1 MQNSIHYLGKP
12 YCIMGNL
19 KVANRAS
26 IVFFIYTQ
34 AFNMRPMIT
43 LTFNFFIVSVKLFIN
58 KEQTFVFKHHIYSD
72 ALIKSGYLPAESA
85 RVLSAPCLMTADH
98 TGVSSNGGVVVSMVM
113 TILVIFNHLRMI
125 RETDT

>member
-1 MQNSIHYLGKP
+1 MHY
-12 YCIMGNL
+12 
-19 KVANRAS
+19 A
-26 IVFFIYTQ
+26 
-34 AFNMRPMIT
+34 
-43 LTFNFFIVSVKLFIN
+43 VSVKLFIN

-72 ALIKSGYLPAESA
+72 AFIKSRYLPAEST

-98 TGVSSNGGVVVSMVM
+98 TGVSSDGGVVVSMVM